1 MYQYYFEKL
10 DVFQRTQGLVAEIY
24 KMTQSFPD
32 EEKYSM
38 VNQIRRASILILT
51 NIAEGNSRLT
61 KKDQAHFT
69 TLSYSSLMELL
80 SLIMTGLDLN
90 YIEEKNYRSL
100 RSNMEIIAKQ
110 LISLRKAQLKGIIE

>member
-10 DVFQRTQGLVAEIY
+10 DVYQRSKGLALEVY
-24 KMTQSFPD
+24 KLTQSFPD

-38 VNQIRRASILILT
+38 VNQIRRASISILA

-80 SLIMTGLDLN
+80 CLILIGLDLN
-90 YIEEKNYRSL
+90 YIQDENYRML
-100 RSNMEIIAKQ
+100 RSEIEIIARQ
-110 LISLRKAQLKGIIE
+110 LISLRKAQLKGITD

>member
-32 EEKYSM
+32 EEEYSM
-38 VNQIRRASILILT
+38 VNQIRRASISILT
-51 NIAEGNSRLT
+51 NIAEGSSMLT

-69 TLSYSSLMELL
+69 ALSYSSLMELL